1 MDARAPAAR
10 DPARLGGVGGV
21 TVRLVSWVGGVTV
34 GLFSWVG
41 GLGGGVVCCCMSCW
55 GGGRFALMGCWGGLP
70 GAAGPA
76 GVAEAAGAPADGDAG
91 GPAAGFFAVAAAI
104 RPADAK
110 PNAFCSSDR
119 PDLTFAIA

>member
-21 TVRLVSWVGGVTV
+21 TFRLISWLGGVTFA
-34 GLFSWVG
+34 LISWLG
-41 GLGGGVVCCCMSCW
+41 GL
-55 GGGRFALMGCWGGLP
+55 AA
-70 GAAGPA
+70 AAGPA